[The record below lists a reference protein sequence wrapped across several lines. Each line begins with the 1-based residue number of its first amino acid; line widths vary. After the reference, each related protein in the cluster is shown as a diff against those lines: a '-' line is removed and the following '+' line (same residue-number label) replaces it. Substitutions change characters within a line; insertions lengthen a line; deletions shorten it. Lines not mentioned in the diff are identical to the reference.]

1 MAILK
6 RCRFGGKQFLTAALL
21 VVLAFS
27 TPAESARIKDIST
40 VGGMRDNQL
49 IGYGL
54 IVGLKHTGD
63 RSYNSPFTIQTLIS
77 MLKRLGTTVD
87 IRQLTGQN
95 IGVSETRYLRDV
107 RVENIAA
114 VMVTANLPPF
124 AKPGHKIDVS
134 VSSLGDARSL
144 AEGTL
149 LMTPLKAADGK
160 VYAVAQGTLPA
171 TVEPKR
177 RGGRRRNIVTVGVI
191 PNGGMVEKAVN
202 IDFASKTN
210 FRFLLKNPDFTT
222 AKTITVAINTSFGEN
237 TAKGIDAGTIEI
249 SLPEKYG
256 GDPLSFISEVE
267 SLEVQKDSVAKVV
280 LNEKTGTVVIGE
292 FVEINNVAISIGDI
306 TLQVRRG
313 RTLKPSALTPKEKL
327 NVVAKNTDIKEL
339 VTALNALGI
348 SPSDMA
354 AIFRSLRAA
363 GALNAELE
371 IL

>member
-6 RCRFGGKQFLTAALL
+6 RQRLLIVTLLAAL
-21 VVLAFS
+21 AF
-27 TPAESARIKDIST
+27 PAPAGAARIKDISS
-40 VGGMRDNQL
+40 VGGMRSNQL

-54 IVGLKHTGD
+54 MVGLKNTGD
-63 RSYNSPFTIQTLIS
+63 RSYNSTFTIQTLLS

-114 VMVTANLPPF
+114 VMVTASLPPF

-144 AEGTL
+144 ADGTL

-160 VYAVAQGTLPA
+160 VYAVAQGTLPLA
-171 TVEPKR
+171 VEPK
-177 RGGRRRNIVTVGVI
+177 GRRRRARNMVTVGII
-191 PNGGMVEKAVN
+191 PNGGLVEKAVN
-202 IDFASKTN
+202 VDFASKTK
-210 FRFLLKNPDFTT
+210 FRFLLKSPDFTT
-222 AKTITVAINTSFGEN
+222 AKTVALAINASFGEK
-237 TAKGIDAGTIEI
+237 TAKGIDAGTIEVL
-249 SLPEKYG
+249 LPEKYG

-267 SLEVQKDSVAKVV
+267 SLQVQKDSVAKVV
-280 LNEKTGTVVIGE
+280 LDEKTGTVVIGE

-306 TLQVRRG
+306 TLQIRRG
-313 RTLKPSALTPKEKL
+313 RALKPSALAPKEKL
-327 NVVAKNTDIKEL
+327 NVVAQNTDIKEL

-348 SPSDMA
+348 SPQDMA